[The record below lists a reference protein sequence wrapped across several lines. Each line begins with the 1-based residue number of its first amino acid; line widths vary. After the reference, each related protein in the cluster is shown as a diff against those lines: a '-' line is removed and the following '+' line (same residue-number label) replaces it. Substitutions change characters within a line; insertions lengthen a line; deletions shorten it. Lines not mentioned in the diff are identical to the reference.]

1 MASESEKSGR
11 SPAPRPKPRPARG
24 KSDGTVRRPSEPTVA
39 SPAAASRKEGPSK
52 AAPEGSAEPAEASK
66 NLGSSTSG
74 MSRKELATKYE
85 PYVRSI
91 AGKIKKTLSKDIEFD
106 DLVSYGMLG
115 LMEAADRFDEKYG
128 ANFMTFAY
136 YRIRGAI
143 YDGLRGMGWV
153 SRTEYQKYRFEQ
165 GANAYLTSMHGAQ
178 MNSPTGHRGPDE
190 EVEELANVVD
200 SLVTIYVTALDA
212 MEGFQVADDG
222 PSLEDS
228 VELQQARQLVAE
240 AVQKLP
246 EQERTLLELY
256 YYREMS
262 LEEVGKQLGLSKSWT
277 SRLHSRAIDKLG
289 RLLRNLVAEFK
300 PDAAQ
305 AGPQGGP
312 PARGSPRGGAPP
324 SAATKKP
331 GPKPRNRPPE
341 SADKP

>member
-1 MASESEKSGR
+1 LAKEGEKR
-11 SPAPRPKPRPARG
+11 RAAPRPRPRPAAAPG
-24 KSDGTVRRPSEPTVA
+24 AKQKPAPEVDGAGVDGAEAGGAEAGGAEAGGAPGPGGTE
-39 SPAAASRKEGPSK
+39 PSK
-52 AAPEGSAEPAEASK
+52 RGAGDDGKGPAG
-66 NLGSSTSG
+66 L
-74 MSRKELATKYE
+74 SRKELATKYE

-115 LMEAADRFDEKYG
+115 LMEAADRYDAKYG

-178 MNSPTGHRGPDE
+178 MAGGAPARGADE

-228 VELQQARQLVAE
+228 VELQQARALVAE

-277 SRLHSRAIDKLG
+277 SRLHARAIDKLG
-289 RLLRNLVAEFK
+289 RLLRDLVSEYK
-300 PDAAQ
+300 PDGLPAPGNKP
-305 AGPQGGP
+305 AGPKRSGAGP
-312 PARGSPRGGAPP
+312 
-324 SAATKKP
+324 P
-331 GPKPRNRPPE
+331 GPKGRNPPAPA
-341 SADKP
+341 ADKP